1 MSQTAEFDT
10 TSIPDDG
17 LSEEQIE
24 ALMQQAQQPPAPA
37 APQFQAQPAVV
48 PQAPAVQAPAA
59 PAPPAEPVQQVQ
71 QQAAPV
77 DATPPP
83 AAAPAPESFQPST
96 VYADQAAA
104 LRKQIEDLTAQA
116 ATAARS
122 FEMDRYADLDSQ
134 RENLRLQLLEV
145 QTQAAVEQQQNA
157 TTAQAQYEQQVAQA
171 YNAVVSVVP
180 ALADPNS
187 PETQRYNAAFQTMVN
202 NGMLDANDPL
212 AWQKVH
218 ATIISVGGIQPQAVS
233 PQQTPQIASFQP
245 HQGSGTALPSS
256 PSLLSYTAD
265 DFEKMS
271 EAQLRE
277 YEQAFQRQ
285 YGMTPQE
292 YVHRQ
297 G

>member
-1 MSQTAEFDT
+1 MSQQAEFDT
-10 TSIPDDG
+10 TAIPDDG

-24 ALMQQAQQPPAPA
+24 ALMQQAQQPPAAA

-48 PQAPAVQAPAA
+48 PQAPAAAA
-59 PAPPAEPVQQVQ
+59 PPPEPVQQVQ

-77 DATPPP
+77 AATPPS
-83 AAAPAPESFQPST
+83 AAVPAPESFQPST

-104 LRKQIEDLTAQA
+104 LKNQIEDLTAQA

-134 RENLRLQLLEV
+134 REVLRLQLLEV

-157 TTAQAQYEQQVAQA
+157 ITAQSQYEQQVAQA
-171 YNAVVSVVP
+171 FHSVLTQVP
-180 ALADPNS
+180 ALEDPNS

-233 PQQTPQIASFQP
+233 QQQTPQIASFQP

-256 PSLLSYTAD
+256 PSLLSFTAD
-265 DFEKMS
+265 DFEKMTD
-271 EAQLRE
+271 AQLKE

>member
-1 MSQTAEFDT
+1 MSQPAEFDT

-24 ALMQQAQQPPAPA
+24 ALMQQAQQPPAAA

-48 PQAPAVQAPAA
+48 QQAPASAA
-59 PAPPAEPVQQVQ
+59 PPPEPVQQVQQVQ

-77 DATPPP
+77 AATPPP

-104 LRKQIEDLTAQA
+104 LRKQIEELTAQA
-116 ATAARS
+116 ADAARR
-122 FEMDRYADLDSQ
+122 FEMGEYAEFDTQ

-157 TTAQAQYEQQVAQA
+157 TTAQAQYEQQVARA
-171 YNAVVSVVP
+171 YSAVVSVVP

-218 ATIISVGGIQPQAVS
+218 ATIVSVGGIQPQAVS
-233 PQQTPQIASFQP
+233 AQQTPQIASFQP

-256 PSLLSYTAD
+256 PSLLSFTAD
-265 DFEKMS
+265 DFEKMTD
-271 EAQLRE
+271 AQLKE

-292 YVHRQ
+292 YVHRK